1 MKDPECNN
9 IQFDTNSQFTK
20 VLSVTEQLEML
31 LRLRII
37 CERLNFAKAFLG
49 NIDIIIL
56 NKKIEASIDEKE
68 FKQLY
73 EQVKSDMSMYDVK
86 DTRVDYIMDEN
97 GKLNP
102 IWTSIGDI
110 LINRFNDLERDT
122 VKNGPISRKIEVI
135 NHYLTYVEKDDLDPL
150 YELLQLLQFLEECID
165 NYITCLNNDFYE
177 LIQKRHE
184 FNMDIK
190 TFSHNIIAI
199 NDGKENQESTW
210 INAMLQLFDTP
221 VYNKNTA
228 LLIEDV
234 GSSIK
239 DSFETDDLELVDII
253 KISRTIEKVLKH
265 YNSLNYSIISNQTL
279 TGEKVR

>member
-1 MKDPECNN
+1 MKNTEYIPFID
-9 IQFDTNSQFTK
+9 SKFTE

-56 NKKIEASIDEKE
+56 NKKREASIDEGE
-68 FKQLY
+68 FKQLD
-73 EQVKSDMSMYDVK
+73 EQVKSDMSMYAVK
-86 DTRVDYIMDEN
+86 DTRVDYIMD
-97 GKLNP
+97 NP
-102 IWTSIGDI
+102 IWTSIGDV

-184 FNMDIK
+184 FNMDIR
-190 TFSHNIIAI
+190 TFCHNIIAI
-199 NDGKENQESTW
+199 NGGEENPESAW
-210 INAMLQLFDTP
+210 INTMLQSFDTP
-221 VYNKNTA
+221 EYNKNTVQ
-228 LLIEDV
+228 LIIDV
-234 GSSIK
+234 ESSIK
-239 DSFETDDLELVDII
+239 SSFEMNDLELVDII
-253 KISRTIEKVLKH
+253 KIIEALEKVLKH
-265 YNSLNYSIISNQTL
+265 YNRSNRSNNSRIPD
-279 TGEKVR
+279 EMWYR